1 MKKPMLTIS
10 LCNLHSSMAMFVF
23 TISLVM
29 ILSTNSASGREFA
42 KEHEQPSTGFITV
55 ERRLQA
61 EEDSSTTSSTSTA
74 AGGIPSHPEQHV
86 LRNEVFSSIN
96 RRRHLAQCKDPNPY
110 IGMTIDASGSLA
122 DVQNVTVTVSGV
134 SNPDSSDWI
143 GIMSPMSAKWAIH
156 CTN

>member
-1 MKKPMLTIS
+1 
-10 LCNLHSSMAMFVF
+10 MAMFIF
-23 TISLVM
+23 TISVVM

-42 KEHEQPSTGFITV
+42 QGHGEPSSSGFITV

-61 EEDSSTTSSTSTA
+61 KDDDSSTTSSSSTAAA
-74 AGGIPSHPEQHV
+74 AGGIASHREQHV

-96 RRRHLAQCKDPNPY
+96 RRRHLAQCKDSNPY

-134 SNPDSSDWI
+134 KNPDSSDWI
-143 GIMSPMSAKWAIH
+143 GIMSPMTAK
-156 CTN
+156 

>member
-1 MKKPMLTIS
+1 MKRSMLTIS
-10 LCNLHSSMAMFVF
+10 LCNLHSSMAMFIF

-42 KEHEQPSTGFITV
+42 QEHGQASTGFITV
-55 ERRLQA
+55 ERKLQA
-61 EEDSSTTSSTSTA
+61 KDDSSTILSSTSTA
-74 AGGIPSHPEQHV
+74 AAGGIPSYPEQHV

-134 SNPDSSDWI
+134 KNPDSSDWI
-143 GIMSPMSAKWAIH
+143 GIMSPMTAK
-156 CTN
+156 

>member
-1 MKKPMLTIS
+1 MKRSMLTIS
-10 LCNLHSSMAMFVF
+10 WCNLHWSMAMSIF

-29 ILSTNSASGREFA
+29 ILSTNSASAREFA
-42 KEHEQPSTGFITV
+42 PEHEQPSTGFITV

-61 EEDSSTTSSTSTA
+61 KDDPSTTSSASTTA

-96 RRRHLAQCKDPNPY
+96 RRRHLAQCNDPNPY

-134 SNPDSSDWI
+134 LSPDSSDWI
-143 GIMSPMSAKWAIH
+143 GIMSPMTAK
-156 CTN
+156 